1 MSTSDRL
8 YLEDACP
15 TLQRLLQSLVEE
27 PGTKLDDSDFLDF
40 EVAFSTAMEGETL
53 KLKVTYEFLANVL
66 EHGSKELL
74 EQVWAD
80 LPLRFA
86 PVSTS
91 ELEVVLNT
99 AALAENQDLARR
111 CVQQVATTRI
121 WLLVGPLVAPLRW
134 LREAVATGDKA
145 AAAAP
150 QNAQQAR
157 KDAMGQPP
165 APIVLHV
172 RQQETCCIVPKEDR
186 ILVILSI
193 HLEDDVD
200 VALGR
205 AFCQEF
211 AETNRKGNEFSLPG
225 PRLSVHCPGE
235 MKRIAVLSVAY
246 LLGAAASDAAPKQYP
261 VTKVVNLLKDMQ
273 KKLEEEAEKDEEVDE
288 KMKCWCKETQQSKAE
303 SITKMQSEMANLGG
317 QIDTSAADSLRLVS
331 ELKGH
336 EEDLASSQTSLGAA
350 EAQRKKQLASYEDE
364 VKEMEESLT
373 GVSGALHTL
382 KNKASFLSTSASA
395 AKQDALELVKKLQR
409 KHSNILMGVVTPRQR
424 KLMLAMTSKRLDV
437 DAAVEGS
444 PATGEVVGV
453 LSSMKDTF
461 EQNLNRTRAEEAEST
476 ETFQALRKAK
486 ETEMHATEEAIVSK
500 KSQKAEADKK
510 KAWAAE
516 TLQDA
521 KASLL
526 SDQQFLQDAKEKCAA
541 HEAEYAERV
550 AARNEEIT
558 GCSKAIAMLSDD
570 SARDTFSRT
579 FNAGAMFLQVDTSK
593 EHRVAASETLT
604 EAAAKLH
611 DSRLAALARMVRTDS
626 LDAVKKEIDKLTSQ
640 LKEVQKEEVKGK
652 DSCVQR
658 LHENTLDTEQ
668 STLAKTQSGSKLT
681 GLQDLVATSEA
692 SAKTLSTEIEDLKS
706 ELKTAK
712 TDMELRQNESHA
724 MIEDQVRTQRLLTR
738 AADVLHGVYGASL
751 LQEKPEGFKDYQRQ
765 SGSVGIISMLHQIIG
780 DAKIMETKA
789 RADLNAS
796 LADYERFK
804 ADATSAIAKKEQ
816 SLVDLA
822 VQKSE
827 AKSDALEMKKEVKRL
842 SQELDDLSATKSALK
857 EECEFLVTN
866 FELRQDAR
874 SQEIEALHTAKAV
887 LSGMKTDGEIA

>member
-1 MSTSDRL
+1 
-8 YLEDACP
+8 
-15 TLQRLLQSLVEE
+15 
-27 PGTKLDDSDFLDF
+27 
-40 EVAFSTAMEGETL
+40 
-53 KLKVTYEFLANVL
+53 LA
-66 EHGSKELL
+66 
-74 EQVWAD
+74 A
-80 LPLRFA
+80 
-86 PVSTS
+86 
-91 ELEVVLNT
+91 VV
-99 AALAENQDLARR
+99 
-111 CVQQVATTRI
+111 
-121 WLLVGPLVAPLRW
+121 
-134 LREAVATGDKA
+134 
-145 AAAAP
+145 
-150 QNAQQAR
+150 
-157 KDAMGQPP
+157 
-165 APIVLHV
+165 
-172 RQQETCCIVPKEDR
+172 
-186 ILVILSI
+186 
-193 HLEDDVD
+193 
-200 VALGR
+200 
-205 AFCQEF
+205 
-211 AETNRKGNEFSLPG
+211 
-225 PRLSVHCPGE
+225 PRLSADCE

-409 KHSNILMGVVTPRQR
+409 KHSNLLMGVVTPRQR

-437 DAAVEGS
+437 DASMEGS

-486 ETEMHATEEAIVSK
+486 ETEIHATEEAIVSK

-541 HEAEYAERV
+541 HEAEYADRV

-558 GCSKAIAMLSDD
+558 GCSKAIVMLSDD

-579 FNAGAMFLQVDTSK
+579 FNAGAMFLQVDASK

-604 EAAAKLH
+604 EAAAKSH

-626 LDAVKKEIDKLTSQ
+626 LDAVKKEIDKLVAQ
-640 LKEVQKEEVKGK
+640 LKEVQKDEVESK

-668 STLAKTQSGSKLT
+668 STVAKTQSGSKLA
-681 GLQDLVATSEA
+681 GLQDLVATSET
-692 SAKTLSTEIEDLKS
+692 SAKTLSMEIEDLKS

-751 LQEKPEGFKDYQRQ
+751 LQEKQKPEGFKDYQRQ

-780 DAKIMETKA
+780 DARVMETKA

-796 LADYERFK
+796 IADYQRFK

-842 SQELDDLSATKSALK
+842 SEELDDLSATKSALK
-857 EECEFLVTN
+857 EECDFLVTN
-866 FELRQDAR
+866 FGLRQDAR